1 MNLAVHELGLP
12 VRIRPA
18 VALTDEQ
25 LERFSH
31 ENSPLRIERDA
42 NGELV
47 VMSPTGSEGG
57 RVDSA
62 VGVALGWWA
71 QGDER
76 GLYFGPSAGFTLPDT
91 SVRAAD
97 AAWMSLGRW
106 NSLSPRQRKGF
117 ARLCPEFVIEVRSES
132 DELKDQR
139 EKMRSWMVNGAELGW
154 LIDPER
160 RVVEIYRP
168 GEKPT
173 EELFDPSSVQGEG
186 PVRGFELVMQRIWD

>member
-1 MNLAVHELGLP
+1 MNLAVDELGLP

-42 NGELV
+42 NGELI

-62 VGVALGWWA
+62 VGARLAWWA
-71 QGDER
+71 EEDGR
-76 GLYFGPSAGFTLPDT
+76 GLYLGPSTGFTLPDT

-97 AAWMSLGRW
+97 AAWMSWNRW
-106 NSLSPRQRKGF
+106 NSLSRSQRKGF
-117 ARLCPEFVIEVRSES
+117 AKLVPEFVIEVRSGS
-132 DELKDQR
+132 DGLTDLR
-139 EKMRSWMVNGAELGW
+139 EKMRIWIANGVELGW

-160 RVVEIYRP
+160 RVAEIYRP
-168 GEKPT
+168 GEAA
-173 EELFDPSSVQGEG
+173 EELYEPSSVQGDG
-186 PVRGFELVMQRIWD
+186 PVQGFELAMQRIWE